1 MRPEGD
7 VEGIEFQTGSE
18 ANVESAERA
27 PGGWASASRGGEAGR
42 WTRNEPSEDAST
54 TKGRWRRVALSLRD
68 WEVLTWAHEQKFLMF
83 DQVAHWFPEGAANP
97 RSPRKPSP
105 TAGTL
110 RRRARPGNWYVLER
124 LRKLVRFDVLR
135 RVPVYTEA
143 AAALLPG
150 RLGFDL
156 LIGSGRSHGLAR
168 LDDIDWK
175 NFVHDRA
182 ATDLRWDVEKR
193 LGGVRWQSE
202 RVLRRLLQTRH
213 VPDALVDLAGQGTV
227 AIELELTRKSLARY
241 VGIFE
246 RYVNWATPRL
256 DRVLY
261 VVPEK
266 ADLAHVFKVVLPAV
280 LASTALW
287 GARSPDLSRFRFTTR
302 AALPE
307 RRVWWTA
314 STPNAPTAGEL

>member
-1 MRPEGD
+1 MRPEGE
-7 VEGIEFQTGSE
+7 VEVSGFLEGSG
-18 ANVESAERA
+18 AGAEVAEGA
-27 PGGWASASRGGEAGR
+27 PGGEASG
-42 WTRNEPSEDAST
+42 
-54 TKGRWRRVALSLRD
+54 TKVRWRRVALSARD
-68 WEVLTWAHEQKFLMF
+68 WEILAWANEQKFLMF
-83 DQVAHWFPEGAANP
+83 DQVAQWFPQGAANP
-97 RSPRKPSP
+97 HSPRKVSP
-105 TAGTL
+105 TPGTL

-143 AAALLPG
+143 AGALLPG

-156 LIGSGRSHGLAR
+156 LVGSGRSHGLSR
-168 LDDIDWK
+168 LEEIDWK

-182 ATDLRWDVEKR
+182 ATDLRWIVEKR
-193 LGGVRWQSE
+193 LGGARWQSD
-202 RVLRRLLQTRH
+202 RVLRRVLQTRH
-213 VPDALVDLAGQGTV
+213 VPDALVDMAGQGTV

-246 RYVNWATPRL
+246 RYVNWTTPRL

-261 VVPEK
+261 VLGEK
-266 ADLAHVFKVVLPAV
+266 AELAHLFKVVLPAV
-280 LASTALW
+280 LASTEMW

-302 AALPE
+302 AALPD

>member
-1 MRPEGD
+1 MDETVP
-7 VEGIEFQTGSE
+7 S
-18 ANVESAERA
+18 
-27 PGGWASASRGGEAGR
+27 GGWEARRSSEEDAKPGLSTRDEARQGAPRSRG
-42 WTRNEPSEDAST
+42 P
-54 TKGRWRRVALSLRD
+54 WRRVALSARD

-83 DQVAHWFPEGAANP
+83 DQVAQWFPQGAANP
-97 RSPRKPSP
+97 HSPPKETP
-105 TAGTL
+105 TPGTL

-143 AAALLPG
+143 AGALLPG

-156 LIGSGRSHGLAR
+156 LVGSARSHGLSR
-168 LDDIDWK
+168 LEEIDWK

-182 ATDLRWDVEKR
+182 VTDLRWILEKR
-193 LGGVRWQSE
+193 LGGARWQSE
-202 RVLRRLLQTRH
+202 RVLRRVLNTRH
-213 VPDALVDLAGQGTV
+213 VPDALVDLDSQGTV
-227 AIELELTRKSLARY
+227 AIELELTCKSLARY

-246 RYVNWATPRL
+246 RYVNWTTPRL

-261 VVPEK
+261 VVREK
-266 ADLAHVFKVVLPAV
+266 ADLAHLFKAVLPAV

-287 GARSPDLSRFRFTTR
+287 GARSPDLSRFSFTTR
-302 AALPE
+302 SALPE
-307 RRVWWTA
+307 RKVWWTA